1 MVQMNQI
8 APQSLLLSPIHLFL
22 HYKAEAA
29 TKLLSVTVNT
39 CEETSQKCYKLLNI
53 IISHAF

>member
-1 MVQMNQI
+1 MNQI